1 MRRRVTFLDV
11 FVMLMVVVG
20 FVILM
25 YPSMANVWN
34 DAHQSRIIR
43 DYSKAV
49 EGLSFRDYTDV
60 IQAARDYNKRLI
72 GNSNRF
78 MPDEADLA
86 EYNSLLDITGTGV
99 MGYVNIPKIDTKLA
113 VYHGVDDVVLQVA
126 AGHIVG
132 SSLPVG
138 GPGTHVA
145 ISGHRGLTSAA
156 LFTYLDKLEVG
167 DKFYIQVLDEIMAYE
182 IDNIDVVLPDD
193 LELLAIESESDQCT
207 LITCTPY
214 GVNSHRLLVRGTRV
228 DYMPEEQDAYA
239 NAKNSFHVNWDWV
252 IIIGGCAILL
262 IFVILF
268 LRRCFRRGGK
278 RLRV

>member
-99 MGYVNIPKIDTKLA
+99 MGYVSIPKIDTKLA

-138 GPGTHVA
+138 GLGTHVA

-193 LELLAIESESDQCT
+193 LELLVIEPESDQCT

-239 NAKNSFHVNWDWV
+239 NAKNSLHVNWDWV
-252 IIIGGCAILL
+252 IIIGGCVILL
-262 IFVILF
+262 MFVALF